1 MPGTDADAAAIV
13 FPRRGRGRLS
23 PPDRYA
29 ELRATDG
36 LVRSALPNGTAV
48 WLVSRH
54 EEVRAVLT
62 DARFS
67 SNPKHDGFPQI
78 GRNGT
83 VPDQL
88 PGWFVAY
95 DPPDHGRFRKALMPE
110 FTLRRIREMRPAIQR
125 VVDARIDDLLARG
138 DSADLV
144 ARFAQPVPSLVI
156 CELLGVPYSDHEYFE
171 SRTQTLVTFG
181 STDDQRDQAA
191 KELLEYLVKMIA
203 VKQRFPRDDMMS
215 RLLASGVMSEQELTG
230 AALLLLI
237 AGHETTANSIA
248 LGTVLLLLHPEWIGD
263 ERVVEE
269 VLRYLSIADVVPL
282 RVAVEDVEIGGQL
295 IRAGEGVAPLMAAAN
310 HDSTVFDRAGRFDPG
325 RPARGHVAFGYGVH
339 QCIGQH
345 LGRVEMEIAFETL
358 FRRVP
363 TLRLTSPVE
372 VLPFKLDSV
381 LFGLHR
387 LPVCW

>member
-1 MPGTDADAAAIV
+1 MPATDTPIV
-13 FPRRGRGRLS
+13 FPRRVPGRLA
-23 PPDRYA
+23 PPDGYA
-29 ELRATDG
+29 GLRAQDG
-36 LVRSALPNGTAV
+36 PVLSALPGGDPV

-54 EEVRAVLT
+54 DQVRTVLT

-83 VPDQL
+83 VPDGL

-110 FTLRRIREMRPAIQR
+110 FTLRKIRELRPAIQR
-125 VVDARIDDLLARG
+125 VVDARIDDLLTSG
-138 DSADLV
+138 DHADLV

-156 CELLGVPYSDHEYFE
+156 CELLGVPYADHEYFE

-181 STDDQRDQAA
+181 STDAQRDRAA
-191 KELLEYLVKMIA
+191 KELLDYLAEMISGKA
-203 VKQRFPRDDMMS
+203 RSGDLIS
-215 RLLASGVMSEQELTG
+215 RLLESGVMNPTELTG

-263 ERVVEE
+263 PRVVEE

-282 RVAVEDVEIGGQL
+282 RVAVEDVLIGGQL
-295 IRAGEGVAPLMAAAN
+295 IRAGEGVAPLTAAAN
-310 HDSTVFDRAGRFDPG
+310 HDDTVFYRPGRFDPG
-325 RPARGHVAFGYGVH
+325 RPAKGHVAFGYGVH

-358 FRRVP
+358 FRRIP
-363 TLRLTSPVE
+363 DLRLTEPIE

-387 LPVCW
+387 LPVAW

>member
-1 MPGTDADAAAIV
+1 MPAIETDRLP
-13 FPRRGRGRLS
+13 FPRRLAGRLA
-23 PPDRYA
+23 PPDGYA
-29 ELRATDG
+29 GLRERPG
-36 LVRSALPNGTAV
+36 LVRSALPGGDAV

-54 EEVRAVLT
+54 EDVRTVLT

-83 VPDQL
+83 VPDGL
-88 PGWFVAY
+88 PGWFVAD
-95 DPPDHGRFRKALMPE
+95 DPPDHARFRKALMPE
-110 FTLRRIREMRPAIQR
+110 FTLRRIREMRPAVQR
-125 VVDARIDDLLARG
+125 VVDARIDELLASG

-156 CELLGVPYSDHEYFE
+156 CELLGVPYDDHEYFE

-181 STDDQRDQAA
+181 STDAQRDLAA
-191 KELLEYLVKMIA
+191 RELLEYLVKMIA
-203 VKQRFPRDDMMS
+203 EKERRPREDMIS
-215 RLLASGVMSEQELTG
+215 RLLAGGVMSQQELTG

-248 LGTVLLLLHPEWIGD
+248 LGTVLLLLNPEWIGD

-295 IRAGEGVAPLMAAAN
+295 IRAGEGVAPLVAAAN
-310 HDSTVFDRAGRFDPG
+310 HDGAVFPSPGRFDPG
-325 RPARGHVAFGYGVH
+325 RPAKGHVAFGYGVH

-363 TLRLTSPVE
+363 GLRLSAPVE
-372 VLPFKLDSV
+372 VLPFKLESV
-381 LFGLHR
+381 LFGLHK
-387 LPVCW
+387 LPVAW

>member
-1 MPGTDADAAAIV
+1 MPAIETDRLP
-13 FPRRGRGRLS
+13 FPRRIAGRLA
-23 PPDRYA
+23 PPDGYA
-29 ELRATDG
+29 GLRERPG
-36 LVRSALPNGTAV
+36 LVRSELPGGDAL

-54 EEVRAVLT
+54 EDVRAVLT

-78 GRNGT
+78 GKNGT
-83 VPDQL
+83 VPDGL

-95 DPPDHGRFRKALMPE
+95 DPPDHARFRKALMPE
-110 FTLRRIREMRPAIQR
+110 FTLRRIREMRPAVQR
-125 VVDARIDDLLARG
+125 VVDARIDELLASG

-156 CELLGVPYSDHEYFE
+156 CELLGVPYDDHEYFE

-181 STDDQRDQAA
+181 STDAQRDRAA
-191 KELLEYLVKMIA
+191 GELLEYLVGMIA
-203 VKQRFPRDDMMS
+203 EKERHPRADMIS
-215 RLLASGVMSEQELTG
+215 RLLAGGVMSPQELTG

-248 LGTVLLLLHPEWIGD
+248 LGTVLLLLNPEWIGD

-295 IRAGEGVAPLMAAAN
+295 IRAGEGVAPLVAAAN
-310 HDSTVFDRAGRFDPG
+310 HDGTVFPRPGRFDPG
-325 RPARGHVAFGYGVH
+325 RPAKGHVAFGYGVH

-363 TLRLTSPVE
+363 GLRLSAPVE

-387 LPVCW
+387 LPVTW

>member
-1 MPGTDADAAAIV
+1 MPAIETDRLP
-13 FPRRGRGRLS
+13 FPRRIAGRLA
-23 PPDRYA
+23 PPDGYA
-29 ELRATDG
+29 GLRERPG
-36 LVRSALPNGTAV
+36 LVRSELPGGDAL

-54 EEVRAVLT
+54 EDVRAVLT

-78 GRNGT
+78 GKNGT
-83 VPDQL
+83 VPDGL

-95 DPPDHGRFRKALMPE
+95 DPPDHARFRKALMPE
-110 FTLRRIREMRPAIQR
+110 FTLRRIREMRPAVQR
-125 VVDARIDDLLARG
+125 VVDARIDELLASG

-156 CELLGVPYSDHEYFE
+156 CELLGVPYDDHEYFE

-181 STDDQRDQAA
+181 STDAQRDRAA
-191 KELLEYLVKMIA
+191 GELLEYLVGMIA
-203 VKQRFPRDDMMS
+203 EKERHPRADMIS
-215 RLLASGVMSEQELTG
+215 RLLAGGVMSPQELTG

-295 IRAGEGVAPLMAAAN
+295 IRAGEGVAPLVAAAN
-310 HDSTVFDRAGRFDPG
+310 HDGTVFPRPGRFDPG
-325 RPARGHVAFGYGVH
+325 RPAKGHVAFGYGVH

-363 TLRLTSPVE
+363 GLRLSAPVE

-387 LPVCW
+387 LPVTW